1 MLEAGCGAGHFARA
15 LTERYGLRVFPVDLG
30 WEGLRHGKRLGV
42 DRLAQADI
50 SQLPFPRGGE
60 YSSVRELARVLAP
73 GGVLAV
79 RVAAL
84 AEPAFRMGQS
94 LILLAEKLGRRL
106 RNSKSQIAT
115 QSGSSMLDPYGV
127 LR

>member
-1 MLEAGCGAGHFARA
+1 MVSGHAADPVPRFRRTLEAGCGAGHFARA

-84 AEPAFRMGQS
+84 DA
-94 LILLAEKLGRRL
+94 L
-106 RNSKSQIAT
+106 RSRHSEW
-115 QSGSSMLDPYGV
+115 GSH
-127 LR
+127 